1 MVERKRLLRR
11 DSVYISI
18 AMSSCSF
25 PVFQEQEGEWTS
37 SKTFLLE
44 GIRIHDFFTPNPAA
58 LRDYIVNF
66 QTRGDDVFVV
76 SYPKSGTTWLQEIL
90 WQVYNNGEKS
100 TTKIFDR
107 VPMLERGTSSDRID
121 VTALPSP
128 RLLHTH
134 LTYDV
139 IPKGKAEDTKCKYIY
154 VMRNPKDVA
163 VSFYEFLK
171 PKDSTSVSGFNGPWE
186 FFARL
191 LLEGK
196 GESNNDAYLSI

>member
-1 MVERKRLLRR
+1 
-11 DSVYISI
+11 
-18 AMSSCSF
+18 
-25 PVFQEQEGEWTS
+25 
-37 SKTFLLE
+37 
-44 GIRIHDFFTPNPAA
+44 
-58 LRDYIVNF
+58 
-66 QTRGDDVFVV
+66 
-76 SYPKSGTTWLQEIL
+76 
-90 WQVYNNGEKS
+90 
-100 TTKIFDR
+100 
-107 VPMLERGTSSDRID
+107 MLERGTSSDRID

-139 IPKGKAEDTKCKYIY
+139 IPKGKTDDTKCKYIY

-171 PKDSTSVSGFNGPWE
+171 PKDSTTVSGFNGPWE

-196 GESNNDAYLSI
+196 GESNNDANLSFPILHSVSLEFSGLKRFFTHLPFNDASMILQLKLPTMPKTFFSNMFMIVAS

>member
-1 MVERKRLLRR
+1 M
-11 DSVYISI
+11 
-18 AMSSCSF
+18 
-25 PVFQEQEGEWTS
+25 
-37 SKTFLLE
+37 
-44 GIRIHDFFTPNPAA
+44 
-58 LRDYIVNF
+58 
-66 QTRGDDVFVV
+66 
-76 SYPKSGTTWLQEIL
+76 
-90 WQVYNNGEKS
+90 YNNGEKS

-121 VTALPSP
+121 VTALRSP

-139 IPKGKAEDTKCKYIY
+139 IPKGKTDDTKCKYIY

-171 PKDSTSVSGFNGPWE
+171 PRDSTSVSGFNGPWE

-191 LLEGK
+191 FLEGK
-196 GESNNDAYLSI
+196 GKSNTMVQSYLFQSCIASHSSSQV